1 MVLAKFSVTGV
12 TIDAAVVVSVPTAA
26 DVAVVV
32 DESNVVDVVLV
43 TVALELHCLP
53 LKSWI

>member
-1 MVLAKFSVTGV
+1 VLAKFSVTGV
-12 TIDAAVVVSVPTAA
+12 AIDAAVVVSVPTAA

-32 DESNVVDVVLV
+32 GESNVVDVVLV